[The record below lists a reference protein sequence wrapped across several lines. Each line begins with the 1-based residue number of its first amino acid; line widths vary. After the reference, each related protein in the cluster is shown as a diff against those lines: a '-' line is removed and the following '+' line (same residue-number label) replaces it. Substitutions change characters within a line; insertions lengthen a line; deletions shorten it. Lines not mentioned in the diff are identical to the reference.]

1 MAMEENRSLQPPA
14 GIAGILITE
23 AIAVILL
30 LLALTAMKYF
40 FKGSYEDIKSFYDTA
55 LCTDTDIKEVIET
68 AGGDIVEV

>member
-1 MAMEENRSLQPPA
+1 MAMEENRSLQPA

-40 FKGSYEDIKSFYDTA
+40 FKSSYEDIKSFYDTV
-55 LCTDTDIKEVIET
+55 L
-68 AGGDIVEV
+68 

>member
-1 MAMEENRSLQPPA
+1 MAMEENRSLQPA

-40 FKGSYEDIKSFYDTA
+40 FKGSYEDIKSFYDTV

-68 AGGDIVEV
+68 AGGGIVEV

>member
-1 MAMEENRSLQPPA
+1 MEDNLSLKTA
-14 GIAGILITE
+14 GIAGNLSTE

-40 FKGSYEDIKSFYDTA
+40 FKSSYEDIKSFYDTV

-68 AGGDIVEV
+68 AGGGIVEV

>member
-1 MAMEENRSLQPPA
+1 MAMEENRSLQPA

-23 AIAVILL
+23 AIAVIL

-68 AGGDIVEV
+68 AGGGIVEV